1 MNAKTPEIKYVQHLI
16 TQAQYQKSNSHQSKI
31 QFIKRKG
38 IRTNKKWTSK
48 LLQALVMQSR

>member
-38 IRTNKKWTSK
+38 IRTNKNGRVNFFK
-48 LLQALVMQSR
+48 LW